1 MSGAAFYDA
10 DTGDR
15 IVAALEYLEIPARDR
30 LVAASRLAG
39 RQLEWLMPAVLG
51 TVARGRMIAGKFTT
65 VAPGT
70 LLIAI
75 ANSDGVAAV
84 HVPEQSGLADQLI
97 DRARSIRQYLTDN
110 SVADMRGATA
120 TVLDMFVREYGGA
133 PGAVTTPASA
143 LIAGNTIAAMFAP
156 MPDEQT
162 REVIGSA
169 LEVADAGYC
178 PAIIALVTPGRKPRA
193 ISGCWP
199 LLMHLAP
206 YLDTALLDAAE
217 VEGCA

>member
-1 MSGAAFYDA
+1 MMPVVF
-10 DTGDR
+10 GD
-15 IVAALEYLEIPARDR
+15 
-30 LVAASRLAG
+30 
-39 RQLEWLMPAVLG
+39 
-51 TVARGRMIAGKFTT
+51 VARGRMIAGKFTAA
-65 VAPGT
+65 APGT

-75 ANSDGVAAV
+75 ANSDGVATV

-97 DRARSIRQYLTDN
+97 ARAQSLRQYLTEH

>member
-1 MSGAAFYDA
+1 MNTYDEDA
-10 DTGDR
+10 GDR
-15 IVAALEYLEIPARDR
+15 IVAALEHLEIPARDR
-30 LVAASRLAG
+30 LAAAAVMAG
-39 RQLEWLMPAVLG
+39 RQLELQMPVVFG
-51 TVARGRMIAGKFTT
+51 DVARGRMIAGKFTAA
-65 VAPGT
+65 APGT
-70 LLIAI
+70 VLIAI
-75 ANSDGVAAV
+75 ANSDSVATV

-97 DRARSIRQYLTDN
+97 SRAQGLRRYLTEH